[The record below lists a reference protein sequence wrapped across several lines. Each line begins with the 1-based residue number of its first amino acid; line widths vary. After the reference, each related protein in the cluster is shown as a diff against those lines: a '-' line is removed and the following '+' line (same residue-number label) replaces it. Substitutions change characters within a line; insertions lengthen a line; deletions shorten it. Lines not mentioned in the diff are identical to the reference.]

1 MSENTP
7 PTIEQRLAIFK
18 KAQEILIANKIR
30 TSGQF
35 ICLAVEEA
43 QEKLK
48 HVNVYS
54 HGSGYKSTI
63 IKWSLDSSYVS
74 KTNCMKVNFPELH
87 RRKPSGREMGGA
99 WWKVMDNGKINPTRL
114 RVVAEIIKELEAKLD
129 KS

>member
-7 PTIEQRLAIFK
+7 PTIKQRLAIFK
-18 KAQEILIANKIR
+18 KAKEILTKNEIG

-35 ICLAVEEA
+35 ICLAVEKA

-54 HGSGYKSTI
+54 YGSGYKSTI
-63 IKWSLDSSYVS
+63 IKWSLESSRED
-74 KTNCMKVNFPELH
+74 KTNCMKGNFPELY
-87 RRKPSGREMGGA
+87 RRKPSGIELGCA
-99 WWKVMDNGKINPTRL
+99 WWKVMDDNSVNPTRL
-114 RVVAEIIKELEAKLD
+114 RVVGEIIKELEAQLD